1 MSKRLQTVD
10 KFLILAGL
18 AMIYFL
24 YILDT
29 FLTLN
34 MIMSGRVLTVWAV
47 TDTSLAYNCVQK

>member
-34 MIMSGRVLTVWAV
+34 MIMSGRVLTGWAV